1 MGGTYEDLPGVY
13 KARSALHHA
22 EKIRTPLLLLQG
34 DQDRVVAPDQSRRMA
49 RAIESHAGK
58 IKYIEFPSEGHGFR
72 RSDTRQRA
80 LEEEFAWC
88 NDAARIPEVC

>member
-22 EKIRTPLLLLQG
+22 DKIRTPLLLLQG

-72 RSDTRQRA
+72 RSDTRKRA